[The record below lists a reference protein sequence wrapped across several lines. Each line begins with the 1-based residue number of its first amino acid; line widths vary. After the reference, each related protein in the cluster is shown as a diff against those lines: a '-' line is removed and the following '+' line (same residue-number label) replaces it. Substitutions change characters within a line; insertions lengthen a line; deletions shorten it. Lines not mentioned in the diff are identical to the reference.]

1 MQYILSF
8 VFLIAAFPSD
18 SVLTISLFS
27 TCNCINAFPPLS
39 CHVLLLAA
47 ILNLSFVQNFPIT
60 AKHCT
65 QTVIPINPVKLFL
78 LKLVTTFKLPKCSLV
93 LVSLI
98 LLCVLPLAIDSSH
111 FHRCF
116 FLFFFLASCL
126 PFVIVHSC
134 FSICHVN
141 INVSKGSIL
150 TLPSFYLCFRQ
161 SLPRNFS
168 LISGEVPKLLFPAQ
182 TSPQCKAQFFNLLT
196 EHFHHGVFQT
206 PQTQYVQI

>member
-8 VFLIAAFPSD
+8 VFLIAAFPT
-18 SVLTISLFS
+18 VLTISLFS
-27 TCNCINAFPPLS
+27 TCNRINDFPPLS

-47 ILNLSFVQNFPIT
+47 LLNLSFVQNFPIT

-111 FHRCF
+111 FHRVFCG
-116 FLFFFLASCL
+116 FFLASGL

-134 FSICHVN
+134 FSIRHVN
-141 INVSKGSIL
+141 IDVSKGSIL

-182 TSPQCKAQFFNLLT
+182 TSPQGKAQFFNLLT